1 MFSITAE
8 WSSLDERPQQLVSIW
23 AADRHHLF
31 RTHRMRWEIFVQA
44 LRSFGAPSKGVGA
57 SLCTPA
63 TGYLIRVSPK
73 GYLWV
78 PMSGVSDHYRPRI
91 PTQVVKCMVLN
102 ISHVGKHLRESDHGY
117 SLGCEVL
124 FGKIIKSQSLIWR
137 GVIGVMEPNWGSR
150 SSGN

>member
-1 MFSITAE
+1 MGDICP
-8 WSSLDERPQQLVSIW
+8 SSAIFWRPLKRCGGI
-23 AADRHHLF
+23 
-31 RTHRMRWEIFVQA
+31 A
-44 LRSFGAPSKGVGA
+44 LY
-57 SLCTPA
+57 A